1 MPQDTGYYYC
11 EVSLVSGTN
20 LVGSAPANSN
30 PTSTG
35 NYVYGLSNGSVV
47 GLLFNS
53 ANGDLQ
59 VYVDGVYSTTA
70 DGGTGDAVFASS
82 PAGGNTGNVVF
93 NFGQQPFLYATN
105 NNNGTA
111 TADGQICQLLFDP
124 ITEQIGGTFYYDE
137 NTHRA
142 ISAVEMSNKYGLINR
157 ADNKRGIYELTEQP
171 TYPVS
176 HFVKDGLN
184 KYKPVRDYKSLALN
198 LFDVI
203 KAAVTTWAAGTTYAN
218 KQLVTNGGV
227 IYQANA
233 EHTSS
238 SAFATD
244 HLKWDVV
251 DLTHGQFR
259 GASNPSSTI
268 TPSFGGSTTSA
279 SYSSASS
286 GSSYTSS
293 APPSTAALTKTVT
306 VQHYY
311 GNKYYINGTR
321 QAVVSLTEG
330 NTYKFDQSD
339 SSNAGHPLKFS
350 TTSNGTHASGTEYT
364 TGVTY
369 VGTPGNP
376 GAYTQIVVASGAPTL
391 YYYCSNHS
399 GMGGTVNTPA

>member
-1 MPQDTGYYYC
+1 PSADIAAKANTIKKFTLLRTSNSPNFGYLYGVVVNGEYLVDKNIVDTVLDNPLTNWSVLSTGGGSLSNGNLNGSFENSGQYAESDQIMPQDTGYYYC

-203 KAAVTTWAAGTTYAN
+203 KAAVTTWTAGTTYAN

-268 TPSFGGSTTSA
+268 TPSFG
-279 SYSSASS
+279 
-286 GSSYTSS
+286 
-293 APPSTAALTKTVT
+293 
-306 VQHYY
+306 
-311 GNKYYINGTR
+311 
-321 QAVVSLTEG
+321 
-330 NTYKFDQSD
+330 
-339 SSNAGHPLKFS
+339 
-350 TTSNGTHASGTEYT
+350 
-364 TGVTY
+364 
-369 VGTPGNP
+369 
-376 GAYTQIVVASGAPTL
+376 
-391 YYYCSNHS
+391 
-399 GMGGTVNTPA
+399 